1 LAEDVEISNV
11 GGPRPRDGVASEATL
26 QALLAAT
33 ERRGGGGGPDTATRI
48 QENYNKAQKD
58 GTDKVSKLGKAAE
71 AAGKGLKGFAKE
83 LAFGGTRAS
92 DFAEA
97 IFGSTNVVTRLTRY
111 LDHTVDQFR
120 SLASVGASFENSI
133 FEMMKISA
141 EASMSLDDFAQMV
154 RDNAANLAFFGG
166 TVTNGAKLLGT
177 FSQEFRTGLGR
188 QFFAMG
194 FTIED
199 VNEGLIDFLSN
210 ERMRQSQALRFD
222 GQTQASA
229 ANYIL
234 QLDRLAKLTGEER
247 RQLADRMAQQMT
259 EARIRNQLNRLNEN
273 ERNNLRGALTFFDTR
288 LPGFSDGFQDLMDGV
303 AQTDLG
309 KALVQAMP
317 GIETYMQRVFTGEE
331 ELSDVISTLQNR
343 FGPTLER
350 FSQQYGP
357 AQLTSMQNSSN
368 GVVAAL
374 ASVADYAYQFNSI
387 RGIDAGLSEEEQGRR
402 NRLTSALGNFEQAIT
417 DVRKSVVRAFFEIV
431 DGTDG
436 RGGLLEVF
444 GEFGDALKNFFSPG
458 AAGGLSTVTNTVKD
472 FLNAIFGPQGF
483 VTRGLRRFNDFLNSG
498 EARDALGYLQ
508 EKLVEFA
515 NYLESIFTDQD
526 GKLTIIEGLKTL
538 LRDTFANIM
547 DFAFGELQQG
557 PNGEQSRSGGMFDSI
572 KQSIAGF
579 FSGTE
584 FGKAITDSITNA
596 FNTVD
601 THLSKILGMPQG
613 TTVSDWLTTQLTA
626 IRNAFNG
633 PDGVLSKV
641 TTLYDDIKVFVTTQ
655 VTAIENAFNG
665 PDGILSKI
673 TTLYNDIKGFIGTSG
688 QTSLTQWFDNTLAT
702 ISNMIDTVTT
712 TMNST
717 VNYFRD
723 ALGFGQGQTLREWFD
738 STWTSISNT
747 MNAIN
752 NTIITVMDT
761 IADTFGFA
769 PGGQTFQEWMN
780 TTLTDLQTKMQTFI
794 NTQINAVRDLLGMEA
809 TEDFASYIDRLI
821 QEMTISIEAGMMQ
834 ILKSLGQYAKSFIPG
849 AKMTDTQRD
858 DAMTRFMSGE
868 QLDKNELQSLIQTIR
883 AEQVQRSI
891 DNGSVISGN
900 FAKFLN
906 LVTDPVSDALNLDA
920 LMTDPD
926 ALRQSIMALYPNSP
940 SFPEFAT
947 GTNGFRDFGRGT
959 HAILHGNEAV
969 VPRNTEAGQLL
980 DAFYERQGSSTDQTQ
995 LIQKIDQLNNNMKMA
1010 VHLLSEGLSVEKGI
1024 ARNTKGSTNLYRS
1037 LGR

>member
-1 LAEDVEISNV
+1 MAEEFEISNV

-33 ERRGGGGGPDTATRI
+33 ERRGGGGGSNTATRI
-48 QENYNKAQKD
+48 QENYNKAQKE

-97 IFGSTNVVTRLTRY
+97 IFGSTSVVTRLTRY

-120 SLASVGASFENSI
+120 SLASIGASFENSI

-188 QFFAMG
+188 QFFSMG

-288 LPGFSDGFQDLMDGV
+288 LPGFSEGFQDLMDGV

-309 KALVQAMP
+309 KALSQAMP
-317 GIETYMQRVFTGEE
+317 GIETYMQRVFSGEE

-343 FGPTLER
+343 FGPSLER

-357 AQLTSMQNSSN
+357 AQLTAMQNSSN

-402 NRLTSALGNFEQAIT
+402 NRLTSALGNFEQAVT

-444 GEFGDALKNFFSPG
+444 GEFGEALKNFFAPG
-458 AAGGLSTVTNTVKD
+458 AAGGLNTVTSSIKG
-472 FLNAIFGPQGF
+472 FLDIIFGPQGF
-483 VTRGLRRFNDFLNSG
+483 VTRGLRRFNEFLNSG
-498 EARDALGYLQ
+498 EARDALQYLQ
-508 EKLVEFA
+508 EKLIEFSD
-515 NYLESIFTDQD
+515 YLKSIFTDQD

-538 LRDTFANIM
+538 LKDTFATIM
-547 DFAFGELQQG
+547 DFAFGELEQG
-557 PNGEQSRSGGMFDSI
+557 QNGQQSRKGGIFLGI
-572 KQSIAGF
+572 KESLIEF
-579 FSGTE
+579 FTGTD
-584 FGKAITDSITNA
+584 FGQAITGGITTA

-601 THLSKILGMPQG
+601 QHLSRILGMPAG
-613 TTVSDWLTTQLTA
+613 TTVSDWLSTQLTA
-626 IRNAFNG
+626 IQNAFNG
-633 PDGVLSKV
+633 PDGV
-641 TTLYDDIKVFVTTQ
+641 
-655 VTAIENAFNG
+655 
-665 PDGILSKI
+665 LSKI

-702 ISNMIDTVTT
+702 ISSMIETVTT

-717 VNYFRD
+717 VQYFKD

-738 STWTSISNT
+738 STWTSIENT

-752 NTIITVMDT
+752 NTIINVMNT

-780 TTLTDLQTKMQTFI
+780 TTLTDLQTRMNSFI
-794 NTQINAVRDLLGMEA
+794 ESQINAVRGLLGMEPGE
-809 TEDFASYIDRLI
+809 TFNDYIKNMTSTVIDQLVAGFNRVIDTLVARMGELVTAIRDNTIGGIAGIKIGDSEAQDIARRFNADPSSVTSEERNDLI
-821 QEMTISIEAGMMQ
+821 QYLRAKQEEGSWVPGIIRGFRDTI
-834 ILKSLGQYAKSFIPG
+834 
-849 AKMTDTQRD
+849 
-858 DAMTRFMSGE
+858 
-868 QLDKNELQSLIQTIR
+868 N
-883 AEQVQRSI
+883 
-891 DNGSVISGN
+891 
-900 FAKFLN
+900 
-906 LVTDPVSDALNLDA
+906 DALNWDHFITSDSSLKQA
-920 LMTDPD
+920 ITD
-926 ALRQSIMALYPNSP
+926 SGM
-940 SFPEFAT
+940 SFRY
-947 GTNGFRDFGRGT
+947 GTNGFQNFGSRGT
-959 HAILHGNEAV
+959 LSVLHNNEAV
-969 VPRNTEAGQLL
+969 VPRNSEAGQLL
-980 DAFYERQGSSTDQTQ
+980 DAFYERQGSIGSSTDQTQ
-995 LIQKIDQLNNNMKMA
+995 LIQKLDQLNNNMKMA
-1010 VHLLSEGLSVEKGI
+1010 VHLLSEGLSVQTGI

>member
-1 LAEDVEISNV
+1 MEISNV

-48 QENYNKAQKD
+48 QENYNKAQKE

-71 AAGKGLKGFAKE
+71 AAGKGLKSFAKE

-222 GQTQASA
+222 GKTQASA

-288 LPGFSDGFQDLMDGV
+288 LPGFSEGFQDLMDGV

-343 FGPTLER
+343 FGPSLER

-357 AQLTSMQNSSN
+357 AQLTAMQNSSN

-402 NRLTSALGNFEQAIT
+402 DRLTTALGNFEQAVT

-444 GEFGDALKNFFSPG
+444 GEFGEALKNFFSPG
-458 AAGGLSTVTNTVKD
+458 AAGGLNTVTNTVKD

-483 VTRGLRRFNDFLNSG
+483 VTRGLRRFNEFLNSG
-498 EARDALGYLQ
+498 DARDALGYLQ

-515 NYLESIFTDQD
+515 DYLESIFTDQD

-572 KQSIAGF
+572 KQSIADF

-584 FGKAITDSITNA
+584 FGQAITNSITNA
-596 FNTVD
+596 FNTID
-601 THLSKILGMPQG
+601 QKLSEILGMPQG

-626 IRNAFNG
+626 IQTAFTG

-641 TTLYDDIKVFVTTQ
+641 TALYEDIK
-655 VTAIENAFNG
+655 A
-665 PDGILSKI
+665 
-673 TTLYNDIKGFIGTSG
+673 FIGTSG
-688 QTSLTQWFDNTLAT
+688 QTSLTQWFETQLAT
-702 ISNMIDTVTT
+702 IQTMVDSVTT
-712 TMNST
+712 TMDTTLGNLTTTINDVMAT
-717 VNYFRD
+717 V
-723 ALGFGQGQTLREWFD
+723 A
-738 STWTSISNT
+738 S
-747 MNAIN
+747 
-752 NTIITVMDT
+752 
-761 IADTFGFA
+761 TFGFQ
-769 PGGQTFQEWMN
+769 PGGQTFGEWMN
-780 TTLTDLQTKMQTFI
+780 TTLTDLQTRMQTFI
-794 NTQINAVRDLLGMEA
+794 DNQVTAVRDLLGMQPNE
-809 TEDFASYIDRLI
+809 TFASFIDRVI
-821 QEMTISIEAGMMQ
+821 QSMITSIESGVLR
-834 ILKSLGQYAKSFIPG
+834 ILQSLSDYAKSFVPG
-849 AKMTDTQRD
+849 ARMTDADRD
-858 DAMTRFMSGE
+858 DAMSRFMRGE
-868 QLDKNELQSLIQTIR
+868 QLDNNELQNLIQTIR
-883 AEQVQRSI
+883 AESVDQSI
-891 DNGSVISGN
+891 ADGHTITGN
-900 FAKFLN
+900 IAKFLN
-906 LVTDPVSDALNLDA
+906 MIGDPLADMTNLDA
-920 LMTDPD
+920 FFTDPD
-926 ALRQSIMALYPNSP
+926 ALRETIKMLYPQRQ
-940 SFPEFAT
+940 FAY
-947 GTNGFRDFGRGT
+947 GTNGFQDFGRGSP
-959 HAILHGNEAV
+959 AILHGNEAV
-969 VPRNTEAGQLL
+969 VPRNSEAGQLL
-980 DAFYERQGSSTDQTQ
+980 DAFYERQGSIGSGTDQTQ
-995 LIQKIDQLNNNMKMA
+995 LIQKIDQLNNNMRMA
-1010 VHLLSEGLSVEKGI
+1010 VQLLSEGLSVEKGI

>member
-1 LAEDVEISNV
+1 MAEDIEISNV

-33 ERRGGGGGPDTATRI
+33 ERRGGSAGSVTATRI
-48 QENYNKAQKD
+48 QENYNKAQKE

-71 AAGKGLKGFAKE
+71 AASKGLKGFAKE

-188 QFFAMG
+188 QFFSMG

-222 GQTQASA
+222 GKTQASA

-288 LPGFSDGFQDLMDGV
+288 LPGFSEGFQDLMDGV

-309 KALVQAMP
+309 KALSQAMP
-317 GIETYMQRVFTGEE
+317 GIETYMQRVFSGEE

-343 FGPTLER
+343 FGPSLER

-357 AQLTSMQNSSN
+357 AQLTAMQNSSN

-402 NRLTSALGNFEQAIT
+402 NRLTSALGNFEQAVT

-444 GEFGDALKNFFSPG
+444 GEFGEALKNFFAPG
-458 AAGGLSTVTNTVKD
+458 AAGGLNTVTSSIKG
-472 FLNAIFGPQGF
+472 FLDIIFGPQGF
-483 VTRGLRRFNDFLNSG
+483 VTRGLRRFNEFLNSG
-498 EARDALGYLQ
+498 EARDALQYLQ
-508 EKLVEFA
+508 EKLIEFSD
-515 NYLESIFTDQD
+515 YLKSIFTDQD

-538 LRDTFANIM
+538 LKDTFATIM
-547 DFAFGELQQG
+547 DFAFGELEQG
-557 PNGEQSRSGGMFDSI
+557 QNGEQLRKGGIFLGI
-572 KQSIAGF
+572 KESLIEF
-579 FSGTE
+579 FTGTE
-584 FGKAITDSITNA
+584 FGQAITGGITTA

-601 THLSKILGMPQG
+601 RHLSRILGMPAG
-613 TTVSDWLTTQLTA
+613 TTVSDWLSTQLTA
-626 IRNAFNG
+626 IQNAFNG
-633 PDGVLSKV
+633 PDGV
-641 TTLYDDIKVFVTTQ
+641 
-655 VTAIENAFNG
+655 
-665 PDGILSKI
+665 LSKI

-702 ISNMIDTVTT
+702 INSMIETVTT

-717 VNYFRD
+717 VQYFRD

-738 STWTSISNT
+738 STWTSIENT
-747 MNAIN
+747 MNTIN
-752 NTIITVMDT
+752 NTIINVMET
-761 IADTFGFA
+761 IANTFGFA

-780 TTLTDLQTKMQTFI
+780 TTLTDLQTRMQSFI
-794 NTQINAVRDLLGMEA
+794 DTQITAVRKLLGMEA
-809 TEDFASYIDRLI
+809 NETFDSYIDRLI
-821 QEMTISIEAGMMQ
+821 QSMITSMEAGILQ
-834 ILKSLGQYAKSFIPG
+834 ILKSLSAYAKSFIPG
-849 AKMTDTQRD
+849 ARMTSAQRD
-858 DAMTRFMSGE
+858 DAMSRFMAGE
-868 QLDKNELQSLIQTIR
+868 KLDRNELQSLIQTIR
-883 AEQVQRSI
+883 AEQVDQSI
-891 DNGSVISGN
+891 ANGNVISGN

-906 LVTDPVSDALNLDA
+906 LITDPVSDALNLDA

-926 ALRQSIMALYPNSP
+926 ALRQSIIALYGNAPT
-940 SFPEFAT
+940 FPEFYN
-947 GTNGFRDFGRGT
+947 GTNGFREFGRGT

-980 DAFYERQGSSTDQTQ
+980 DAFYERQGSIGSSTDQTQ
-995 LIQKIDQLNNNMKMA
+995 LIQKLDQLNNNMKMA